1 MNNVFTDQM
10 PVSPEGLSPRAKALY
25 TKVKDF
31 IQKEIKPAESEIM
44 EFYTQEQNRWKVCP
58 TFDRLKVIVC

>member
-1 MNNVFTDQM
+1 M

-31 IQKEIKPAESEIM
+31 IQKEIKPAETEIM
-44 EFYTQEQNRWKVCP
+44 EFYKQEQNRWKVCP
-58 TFDRLKVIVC
+58 TVSRLKVNTCI